1 MILYFA
7 WSHVRSLQTD
17 NDANDIAIDRIKGIY
32 SKKGLFLSP
41 PSDKLKGFLIL
52 HISRYSVLFRLH
64 ISENVIALEIVKT
77 QSKAQRL
84 NVFHIKFPLC
94 FIL

>member
-41 PSDKLKGFLIL
+41 RSEQLKGFLII
-52 HISRYSVLFRLH
+52 HISRYSVLLRLH
-64 ISENVIALEIVKT
+64 YFRKRDCLVKPNR
-77 QSKAQRL
+77 KLRD
-84 NVFHIKFPLC
+84 
-94 FIL
+94 